1 MTVSNNSMIVSERF
15 RGRVQGPVNKV
26 CIFFFYPLKLKQNE
40 CKIYLI
46 VYKGT
51 KKLEK
56 HCLNQGV

>member
-1 MTVSNNSMIVSERF
+1 MIVSNNSMIVSERF

-26 CIFFFYPLKLKQNE
+26 CIFFYPLKLKQNE

-56 HCLNQGV
+56 HWLNQGV